1 MLNKV
6 RLLLIKSDGSNS
18 HKYNMQSKILNPQDP
33 RVIKTKKQFKK
44 AFKELMLVYD
54 DFMSITVKELCD
66 KAGLNRKTFYLHYKQ
81 VDELLLEVQDEYIE
95 EFYLRI
101 KNFDFYDDVEKIIQT
116 YFEMNEGD
124 PVYKK
129 IATTS
134 VYFFTRELSRKK
146 TVEYMANKGK
156 TVEGIDEKGPIMD
169 FLSYY
174 YDMAIYIMYKRWV
187 LKKRPIPMD
196 EAVALTA
203 ALLKDGIPEPKKI
216 K

>member
-6 RLLLIKSDGSNS
+6 RLLLVKSNGSNS

-33 RVIKTKKQFKK
+33 RVIKTKKQFRK

-66 KAGLNRKTFYLHYKQ
+66 KACLNRKTFYLHYKQ

-95 EFYLRI
+95 EFYHRI
-101 KNFDFYDDVEKIIQT
+101 KNFDFYEDAEKIIKV

-124 PVYKK
+124 PVYRK
-129 IATTS
+129 IAITS
-134 VYFFTRELSRKK
+134 VYFFTREMSRKK
-146 TVEYMANKGK
+146 TVEYFASKGK
-156 TVEGIDEKGPIMD
+156 TIEEISSNAAIMD

-174 YDMAIYIMYKRWV
+174 YDLAIYIMYKRWV
-187 LKKRPIPMD
+187 LKNRPVPMD
-196 EAVALTA
+196 EIVALTA
-203 ALLKDGIPEPKKI
+203 TLLKDGIPEPKKI

>member
-1 MLNKV
+1 
-6 RLLLIKSDGSNS
+6 
-18 HKYNMQSKILNPQDP
+18 MQSKILNPQDP
-33 RVIKTKKQFKK
+33 RVIKTKKQFRK

-95 EFYLRI
+95 EFYHRI
-101 KNFDFYDDVEKIIQT
+101 KNFDFYDDVEQIIKV

-124 PVYKK
+124 PVYRK
-129 IATTS
+129 IAITS
-134 VYFFTRELSRKK
+134 VYFFTREMSRKK
-146 TVEYMANKGK
+146 TVEYFASKGK
-156 TVEGIDEKGPIMD
+156 TIEEISSNAAIMD

-174 YDMAIYIMYKRWV
+174 YDLAIYIMYKRWV
-187 LKKRPIPMD
+187 LKNRPVPMD
-196 EAVALTA
+196 EIVAFTA
-203 ALLKDGIPEPKKI
+203 TLLKDGMPEPKKI

>member
-1 MLNKV
+1 MK
-6 RLLLIKSDGSNS
+6 
-18 HKYNMQSKILNPQDP
+18 SKILNPQDP
-33 RVIKTKKQFKK
+33 RVIKTKKQFRE
-44 AFKELMLVYD
+44 AFKELILLYD

-95 EFYLRI
+95 EFYRRI
-101 KNFDFYDDVEKIIQT
+101 KNFDFYDDVEKIIKT

-134 VYFFTRELSRKK
+134 VYFFTREISRKK
-146 TVEYMANKGK
+146 TIEYMANKGK

-174 YDMAIYIMYKRWV
+174 YDMTIYIMYKRWV

-203 ALLKDGIPEPKKI
+203 RLLKDGIPPLKKV
-216 K
+216 